1 MDAIRNPYVP
11 NAGAAPPT
19 LPGRAMLLEDFNVAL
34 ERVRLGRSTR
44 SLLPYGLRG
53 VGKTVLL
60 RRFVKD
66 ARSKGYLIGVVE
78 ADDRADFI
86 AALAEQL
93 RRILYELDTPTAVQA
108 LAKRA
113 MRIFKS
119 FTIKF
124 GLDGLSVDVGVDA
137 ERGFADSGDIG
148 VDLGTLLVAIGEA
161 ARAQETA
168 VLIAIDEVQYLSKAI
183 FGALIRA
190 IHLATQESL
199 PILVVATGLP
209 QILANIGDAKSY
221 AERLFDFRKLGPLD
235 YDDAREALVAP
246 ALEEGVA
253 FDEDAVAR
261 IFEATRGY
269 PFFLQEWAYR
279 AWDAASNDRITLADA
294 EFGES
299 VALPMLDDGFFAVRY
314 RRCTG
319 SERQYL
325 RAMADLGE
333 GPYAARDVAARL
345 GKTLSGLSVMRDRLI
360 KKGMIYS
367 EEPGS
372 IAFTVPLF
380 DAYMRRVEPTFSASR

>member
-1 MDAIRNPYVP
+1 
-11 NAGAAPPT
+11 
-19 LPGRAMLLEDFNVAL
+19 MLLEDFNVAL

-360 KKGMIYS
+360 KKGM
-367 EEPGS
+367 
-372 IAFTVPLF
+372 V
-380 DAYMRRVEPTFSASR
+380 